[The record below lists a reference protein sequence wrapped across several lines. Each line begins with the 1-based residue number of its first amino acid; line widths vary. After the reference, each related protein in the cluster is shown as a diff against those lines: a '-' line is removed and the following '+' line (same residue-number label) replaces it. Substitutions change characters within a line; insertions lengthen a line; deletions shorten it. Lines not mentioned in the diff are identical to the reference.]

1 MSYNQKF
8 RRTVSVPYRGSE
20 RVSYP
25 PSKDGGYMTVHYSG
39 VAHEDVEVD
48 VHVNTTPFDASVVD
62 CNHTVSGLTASVGA
76 MNAAQC
82 LAIAQNA
89 DKVSTTIINGFF
101 HTIRTDLSTQRA
113 ELEQTIQAKLM
124 LLRQQAESLKK
135 KQENMAEDYA
145 RTTARYQKTFEDLNK
160 ELSNRIHEIDQPIFK
175 LVSEVDSQSDRML
188 HTDMVQTAVTMYKE
202 SSTLQAQI
210 SSANVK
216 RHALEAMS
224 QAQNFLMSKALTER
238 TIQKACIEGG
248 GNDKYFVPVCYMKTE
263 SENSRV
269 DQQCVMPDY
278 YLSRNPKL
286 TENLCS
292 KLEDMDIESEGE
304 QAAEQLRSYV
314 QTEIGNNIKGNDI
327 HSTRVRD
334 MINKLLNK

>member
-8 RRTVSVPYRGSE
+8 RRTVSVPYRGSVT
-20 RVSYP
+20 VSYP
-25 PSKDGGYMTVHYSG
+25 ASKTGGTTTAYYSG
-39 VAHEDVEVD
+39 TAHEEVEVD
-48 VHVNTTPFDASVVD
+48 IHVNTVPFDASVAD
-62 CNHTVSGLTASVGA
+62 CNNTVGGLTASVGA

-89 DKVSTTIINGFF
+89 EKVSKTIINGFF
-101 HTIRTDLSTQRA
+101 HTIRTDLSTQKA
-113 ELEQTIQAKLM
+113 ELEQAIQAKLM
-124 LLRQQAESLKK
+124 LLRQQAESLRK

-210 SSANVK
+210 STATVK
-216 RHALEAMS
+216 RHALEAMN

-238 TIQKACIEGG
+238 TIQKTTIEGNG
-248 GNDKYFVPVCYMKTE
+248 QDKYFVPVCYMKTE
-263 SENSRV
+263 SENKHV
-269 DQQCVMPDY
+269 EQQCVMPDY
-278 YLSRNPKL
+278 YMEKNPRLK
-286 TENLCS
+286 ENLCN
-292 KLEDMDIESEGE
+292 KLEEMELGTDDENS
-304 QAAEQLRSYV
+304 AEQLRSYV

-334 MINKLLNK
+334 MINKMLNK

>member
-1 MSYNQKF
+1 
-8 RRTVSVPYRGSE
+8 
-20 RVSYP
+20 
-25 PSKDGGYMTVHYSG
+25 
-39 VAHEDVEVD
+39 
-48 VHVNTTPFDASVVD
+48 
-62 CNHTVSGLTASVGA
+62 
-76 MNAAQC
+76 
-82 LAIAQNA
+82 
-89 DKVSTTIINGFF
+89 
-101 HTIRTDLSTQRA
+101 
-113 ELEQTIQAKLM
+113 M

-175 LVSEVDSQSDRML
+175 LVGEVDSQSDRML

-292 KLEDMDIESEGE
+292 KLEDMDIESEDE
-304 QAAEQLRSYV
+304 QAAEQLKSYV